1 MPRSSTIHLGPFPL
15 DHFIACVHYWR
26 EAAAIDGSLQNRAWV
41 VALMLKAAFPLS
53 EYEPGQVLSVMQH
66 NEVGACTAPDK
77 GCQRPFLPRIVAPMM
92 TRGQCPCGGKW
103 GELCQT
109 RKKSATLITADSRS
123 VRCLVFQRFCDKCD
137 LVYGPSYIYRRS
149 KKWRGERNFRHH
161 HKFAMIRLVPP

>member
-15 DHFIACVHYWR
+15 DHFIACVHHWR

-161 HKFAMIRLVPP
+161 HNFAMIRRVPP